1 VNPIERRQALANVA
15 EATLVVLAAGGEVQ
29 AYEELVRRREPRLRQ
44 FLRRVCGSA
53 ALADDVAQQAFLQAW
68 MQLRTLREPV
78 AFGSWLRQLALNCA
92 LQQLRR
98 RSERLDPDAGL
109 DIAAPEVDAGLALD
123 LERALARL
131 RPDER
136 ICVVL
141 CHAEGMSHGEIATHT
156 GWPLGTVKSHV
167 TRGSARLR
175 AWLDPGILEET

>member
-1 VNPIERRQALANVA
+1 VNLLARRQALAGAA
-15 EATLVVLAAGGEVQ
+15 EAALVALAAGGEVE

-44 FLRRVCGSA
+44 FLRRVCADA
-53 ALADDVAQQAFLQAW
+53 ALADDLAQQSFLQAW
-68 MQLRTLREPV
+68 MQLGSLREPA

-98 RSERLDPDAGL
+98 RRELLDPDAGI
-109 DIAAPEVDAGLALD
+109 DVPADGVDPGLALD
-123 LERALARL
+123 LERSLARL

-136 ICVVL
+136 VCVVL
-141 CHAEGMSHGEIATHT
+141 CHAEGMSHAEIAAHT

-175 AWLDPGILEET
+175 AWLDPGVLEAP